1 MQKKILVI
9 VLTVLL
15 FLSGALLGFAN
26 VFRVDDV
33 VVEVSAISAAAE
45 AEAVDLRAQLKEL
58 YEKENILFVND
69 EKAKEIVAKF
79 PYFRMASF
87 KKDYPNRVVLTVTED
102 AEVYAVKKAD
112 SEDYYILG
120 ADGTI
125 LAIRQSPLNRLDGDS
140 NVVIE
145 GLTVTGEKGGKAS
158 GDERLST
165 LLAFCNQ
172 MSARLNGIRD
182 NILSIQ
188 LSPYPPQC
196 WITTREGVKIYV
208 TDVEKYTQQKADKI
222 VDKYLELSDE
232 ERLGG
237 CILNVDVGEEIKVAY
252 QKEDLNN

>member
-9 VLTVLL
+9 VLTVLV

-58 YEKENILFVND
+58 YEKENIFFLDD
-69 EKAKEIVAKF
+69 EKAKEVVAKF

-87 KKDYPNRVVLTVTED
+87 KKDYPNRVVLTLTED
-102 AEVYAVKKAD
+102 AEVYAVKKAGSD
-112 SEDYYILG
+112 AYYILG
-120 ADGTI
+120 EDGTI

-145 GLTVTGEKGGKAS
+145 GLTVTGEKGEKAS
-158 GDERLST
+158 GDERLPA
-165 LLAFCNQ
+165 LLKFFNQ
-172 MSARLNGIRD
+172 MSVRLNGIRD
-182 NILSIQ
+182 NVLSIQ

-196 WITTREGVKIYV
+196 WISTREGVKIYV
-208 TDVEKYTQQKADKI
+208 TDFDKFTQQKADKI

-252 QKEDLNN
+252 QKEDIND